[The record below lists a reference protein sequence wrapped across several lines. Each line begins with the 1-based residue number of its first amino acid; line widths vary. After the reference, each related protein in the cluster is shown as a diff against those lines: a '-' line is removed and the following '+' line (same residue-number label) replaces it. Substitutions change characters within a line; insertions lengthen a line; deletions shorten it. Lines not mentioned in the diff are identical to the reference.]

1 MRVALVTCLE
11 LPRPDH
17 DLPILE
23 RAFASAGCHASV
35 VAWEDPSVDWA
46 GFDAAVLRST
56 WNYVAHY
63 RDFSAWLDRAAAA
76 TRLVNP
82 LPAVRWNLHK
92 RYLHDLADA
101 GIAVVPT
108 DLVPHGERP
117 DWDALFARHGE
128 LVVKPAVSAGSFGTV
143 RVAAGDAAAARAH
156 REAHLDR
163 DLLVQPFVRSV
174 TGRGERNLV
183 HLGGRFSHAIRKGP
197 LLTRDGE
204 ATSALFAPEAITPRE
219 PSSAEIEVTHRA
231 LAAIPGGAPLYARVD
246 LLPSADGPQL
256 LELELTEP
264 SLFFDHAPGSAERF
278 VAAIEATLAG

>member
-1 MRVALVTCLE
+1 MRSVMTRRIAGRGRHVHRAAAAHWPARSPGCPALRAPLASRRMRVALVTCLE

-92 RYLHDLADA
+92 RYLHDL
-101 GIAVVPT
+101 I
-108 DLVPHGERP
+108 L
-117 DWDALFARHGE
+117 DAL
-128 LVVKPAVSAGSFGTV
+128 
-143 RVAAGDAAAARAH
+143 RAY
-156 REAHLDR
+156 DR
-163 DLLVQPFVRSV
+163 GKS
-174 TGRGERNLV
+174 
-183 HLGGRFSHAIRKGP
+183 
-197 LLTRDGE
+197 
-204 ATSALFAPEAITPRE
+204 
-219 PSSAEIEVTHRA
+219 PS
-231 LAAIPGGAPLYARVD
+231 
-246 LLPSADGPQL
+246 
-256 LELELTEP
+256 LELADRLNKVPGVVSTATHIAFRAYSRHDLESAF
-264 SLFFDHAPGSAERF
+264 SLGLD
-278 VAAIEATLAG
+278 

>member
-23 RAFASAGCHASV
+23 RAFAAAGCHASV
-35 VAWEDPSVDWA
+35 VAWEDPSIDWA

-101 GIAVVPT
+101 GVAVVPT

-183 HLGGRFSHAIRKGP
+183 HLGGRFSHAIRKGARWSGDEEQSGG
-197 LLTRDGE
+197 L
-204 ATSALFAPEAITPRE
+204 AE
-219 PSSAEIEVTHRA
+219 PDPAELA
-231 LAAIPGGAPLYARVD
+231 LAAAVLAAVDRRGLGPLAYARVD
-246 LLPSADGPQL
+246 TALGADGAPL
-256 LELELTEP
+256 LMELEITEP
-264 SLFFDHAPGSAERF
+264 SLFLDRAPDRAPLLVDAVRR
-278 VAAIEATLAG
+278 ALAS